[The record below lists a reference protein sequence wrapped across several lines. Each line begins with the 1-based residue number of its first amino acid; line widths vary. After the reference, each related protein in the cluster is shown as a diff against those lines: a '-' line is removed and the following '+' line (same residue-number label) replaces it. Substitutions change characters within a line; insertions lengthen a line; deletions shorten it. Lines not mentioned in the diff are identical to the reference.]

1 MKVFHRILFVGRRDQ
16 SEPWMQDLAARRF
29 SVMATEDWQRGLDEL
44 TLSDFALVVIDLVS
58 ARDGIELIKRMRRL
72 ATLRRIPILVV
83 GEWGTGLPSLAMSAG
98 ANAYEPTMDAAQV
111 IGSVERLVHIKA
123 AAAGARE

>member
-16 SEPWMQDLAARRF
+16 SEPWMQNLAARRF

-44 TLSDFALVVIDLVS
+44 TRSDFALVVIDLVS
-58 ARDGIELIKRMRRL
+58 ARDGIELIKPMRGL
-72 ATLRRIPILVV
+72 VTLRRIPILVV

-111 IGSVERLVHIKA
+111 IGSVERLVHTKA
-123 AAAGARE
+123 AAAGAHK